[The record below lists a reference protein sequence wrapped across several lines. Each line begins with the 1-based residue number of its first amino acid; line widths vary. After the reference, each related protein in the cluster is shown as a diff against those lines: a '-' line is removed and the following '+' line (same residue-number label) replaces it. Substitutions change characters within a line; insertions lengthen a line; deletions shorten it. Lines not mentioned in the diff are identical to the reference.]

1 MRVLVTTTGSAGHFG
16 PLVPFARA
24 VEAAGGDVLV
34 ATRESTAPL
43 VRAAGYDVAPFA
55 DGPEAERNAIFR
67 EVWGRSNDE
76 ASIRVVS
83 EIFGRIDT
91 RAALPGVRA
100 TIERWQPDVVLQ
112 EACEFAGA
120 LAGADAGVPVVSVA
134 IGLSSVE
141 RLVMPATEAALE
153 DVRAEAG
160 LRPGAASAHF
170 TLTPPLLE
178 DPAAPGPAGAHR
190 FRERD
195 GAAPAPL
202 PDWWGGAR
210 DPLVYVTFGTVAP
223 EMPFFPTLYVGAIEA
238 LAPLP
243 VRVLVT
249 TGRDRDPADLGP
261 LPANVHVEPWI
272 AQADVLPHAAAMVCH
287 GGSGTVRGGLTAG
300 VPMAVLPLFADQP
313 YNAARVA
320 TLGAGIALTQG
331 AAGIAEVAGAVEA
344 LLGEPRFAAG
354 AAAVADDVRLLP
366 TVDTAAEI
374 LRALA
379 RESLLSP

>member
-1 MRVLVTTTGSAGHFG
+1 MRVLITTTGSAGHFG

-34 ATRESTAPL
+34 ATRESTAPQ
-43 VRAAGYDVAPFA
+43 VRAAGYAVAPFA
-55 DGPEAERNAIFR
+55 DSADPEREAIFDGL
-67 EVWGRSNDE
+67 WDLSNDD

-83 EIFGRIDT
+83 EVFGRIDA
-91 RAALPGVRA
+91 RAALPSLRA
-100 TIERWQPDVVLQ
+100 TIARWRPDAILQ
-112 EACEFAGA
+112 EAYEFGGA
-120 LAGADAGVPVVSVA
+120 LAGADAGVPVVRVG

-160 LRPGAASAHF
+160 LRPGGPSGYF

-178 DPAAPGPAGAHR
+178 DPAAPGSPGAHR

-202 PDWWGGAR
+202 PDWWGGSR
-210 DPLVYVTFGTVAP
+210 DPLVYLTFGTVAP

-249 TGRDRDPADLGP
+249 IGRDRDPRDLGP
-261 LPANVHVEPWI
+261 LPANVHVERWLP
-272 AQADVLPHAAAMVCH
+272 QADVLPHVAAMVCH
-287 GGSGTVRGGLTAG
+287 GGAGTVRGGLTAG

-320 TLGAGIALTQG
+320 ELGAGIALAQG
-331 AAGIAEVAGAVEA
+331 PGGIAGLAGAVEA
-344 LLGEPRFAAG
+344 LLGEPRYAAG
-354 AAAVADDVRLLP
+354 AAAVADDVRALP

-374 LRALA
+374 LRGLA
-379 RESLLSP
+379 AGC